1 MRNPSGIPDFKSGS
15 INSKPDPAPIEIGK
29 GMLFGFV
36 CSIPLW
42 ALVVK
47 EFVVPILKNLRIFQ

>member
-1 MRNPSGIPDFKSGS
+1 M
-15 INSKPDPAPIEIGK
+15 NSKPDPAPIEIGK